1 MSTPDTTPAVTYLRG
16 HREEIADLALTLV
29 GHDTQNPPGDTRDV
43 VAWVESFFSELGIET
58 ERVVSNPEKPNL
70 IATLPGSSE
79 RTLLLEGHLDTVPF
93 EVAEQDSAARQ
104 TQSDDADQWT
114 YDPLGE
120 RDGDR
125 IYGRGATDMKGAV
138 AAMLAVAKAYVET
151 DTIPEST
158 IVFAFVSD
166 EEVAGKAGLPT
177 LLDQRTLTAD
187 ACVIGETT
195 CEDGRHS
202 VAVAD
207 RGSIW
212 LTLRASGK
220 SAHGSRPMLGTNAI
234 RSLWAAIEDVESTLS
249 ELQFDFDPV
258 VQAIVDESVEYYEP
272 TFGAPSA
279 RELFDRPSVN
289 LGVISGGDRVNVVPD
304 VAEAK
309 LDIRL
314 TAGVDSRCVLDT
326 IQDVVSDHEAVEID
340 DVSWS
345 IGTYEDPDG
354 PLANAV
360 AAVGS
365 EVTGDRV
372 YRRSA
377 TGGGDAKRLRNT
389 GIPTVE
395 FGLGTNTAHAV
406 DEFTTLDA
414 LAGNA
419 EVYARLPGELA
430 RKLDTGTGASGSTG
444 MSMLNTIIPCSY
456 QLPDDTQ

>member
-1 MSTPDTTPAVTYLRG
+1 MSTSDTTPVVTYLRD
-16 HREEIADLALTLV
+16 HREDIVDLALTLL

-43 VAWVESFFSELGIET
+43 VTWVESFFSDLGLET
-58 ERVVSNPEKPNL
+58 ERVVSDPNKPN
-70 IATLPGSSE
+70 IVATLSGKSD
-79 RTLLLEGHLDTVPF
+79 RVLLLQGHLDTVPF
-93 EVAEQDSAARQ
+93 DEEE
-104 TQSDDADQWT
+104 WT

-138 AAMLAVAKAYVET
+138 ASMLAVAKAYTET
-151 DTIPEST
+151 NTVPAAT
-158 IVFAFVSD
+158 LVFAFVSD
-166 EEVAGKAGLPT
+166 EEVAGEAGLPT
-177 LLDQRTLTAD
+177 LLDQYSLSAD

-195 CEDGRHS
+195 CENGAHS
-202 VAVAD
+202 VTVAD

-212 LTLRASGK
+212 VSLRATGRA
-220 SAHGSRPMLGTNAI
+220 AHGSRPMLGTNAI
-234 RSLWAAIEDVESTLS
+234 RLLWDAVDDVEASLR

-272 TFGAPSA
+272 VFGSDTA
-279 RELFDRPSVN
+279 RALFDRPSVN
-289 LGVISGGDRVNVVPD
+289 LGVVSGGDRVNVVPD
-304 VAEAK
+304 VAEAE

-314 TAGVDSRCVLDT
+314 TAGVDTLQVLDT
-326 IQDVVSDHEAVEID
+326 LRDVLDGLDAVEIS

-360 AAVGS
+360 SGVAS
-365 EVTGDRV
+365 EVTGARV

-395 FGLGTNTAHAV
+395 FGLGTDRVHAV
-406 DEFTTLDA
+406 DEFTTDDA
-414 LAGNA
+414 LAHNA
-419 EVYARLPGELA
+419 EVYARLPSELV
-430 RKLDTGTGASGSTG
+430 RELDAGNETFDSTDVG
-444 MSMLNTIIPCSY
+444 ILGTIIPLSSEGSE
-456 QLPDDTQ
+456 DSR